1 MSSQAI
7 FKSLSGKK
15 EPKLMPKTL
24 FYEEG
29 QGFKPSAAHLYSN
42 IGWATPPPTPHIP
55 TVFLLYPAHGRNTS
69 AEHCLMYK
77 MSSTVA
83 AWLQEKSWE
92 VLQKYVKELW
102 KDWLYIVLVN
112 SSC

>member
-29 QGFKPSAAHLYSN
+29 QGFNPQQLTYTQ
-42 IGWATPPPTPHIP
+42 ILDEQPPPPPHIP

-83 AWLQEKSWE
+83 A
-92 VLQKYVKELW
+92 
-102 KDWLYIVLVN
+102 
-112 SSC
+112 

>member
-1 MSSQAI
+1 MYSQAI

-42 IGWATPPPTPHIP
+42 IGRVTRPSPPPPG
-55 TVFLLYPAHGRNTS
+55 LSR
-69 AEHCLMYK
+69 
-77 MSSTVA
+77 
-83 AWLQEKSWE
+83 
-92 VLQKYVKELW
+92 
-102 KDWLYIVLVN
+102 
-112 SSC
+112 